1 LSQRCFTR
9 IPRLCQVCR
18 SRPRRILRF
27 SIVYQSILVF

>member
-9 IPRLCQVCR
+9 IPRLCQVFR